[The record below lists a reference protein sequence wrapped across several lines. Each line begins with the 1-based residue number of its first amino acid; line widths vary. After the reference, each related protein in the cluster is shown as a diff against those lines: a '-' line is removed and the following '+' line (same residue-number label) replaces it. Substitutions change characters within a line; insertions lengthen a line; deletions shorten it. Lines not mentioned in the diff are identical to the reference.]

1 MKDRIMLGEKDFHKA
16 VLVVVILLMTLVC
29 LHVFVMQSDAAEMS
43 KPFTN
48 AITAEKHDL
57 IQMEETRS
65 TTHQYTIT

>member
-65 TTHQYTIT
+65 TTYQFIIT